1 MSDLEATLL
10 LTLLKSPHLR
20 PPAPRL
26 EREEVV
32 FKWSFILL
40 LISQMSASHD
50 KQYLDMTGTST
61 RHEKIYLDF
70 LCFFRLT
77 LDQDIL
83 KNKPY
88 VGPFGRK
95 LNHTLLDAAQKLKY
109 KVTNR
114 DCLGTAQNLFGDI

>member
-1 MSDLEATLL
+1 MKS
-10 LTLLKSPHLR
+10 LTWTSNKT
-20 PPAPRL
+20 
-26 EREEVV
+26 
-32 FKWSFILL
+32 
-40 LISQMSASHD
+40 D
-50 KQYLDMTGTST
+50 TST
-61 RHEKIYLDF
+61 QHEKIYFDF

-77 LDQDIL
+77 LDQNIL

-114 DCLGTAQNLFGDI
+114 DCLGTAQNLFGDTYNITVILKWR